1 MGTSTSSSKRGMDA
15 TETIIAGESSE
26 EMAAQQLDRIKN
38 ANNECNEIPIQALP
52 PPLSMMQ

>member
-1 MGTSTSSSKRGMDA
+1 MDA

-52 PPLSMMQ
+52 PPLSMMQC